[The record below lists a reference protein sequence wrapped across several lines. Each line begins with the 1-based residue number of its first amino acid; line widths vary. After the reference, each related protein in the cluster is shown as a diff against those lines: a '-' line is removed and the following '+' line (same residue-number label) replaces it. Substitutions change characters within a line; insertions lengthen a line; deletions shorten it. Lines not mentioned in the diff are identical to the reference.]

1 MQPLTFVHIS
11 DSHLMTDPDRKG
23 SERGPT
29 LPGAEA
35 LIREINALPAPIE
48 FVLHT
53 GDVIHDPECEEEYQL
68 ALEMYRQLPMPVHYL
83 PGNHDR
89 SDWLQG
95 VLLGREDPAPHAD
108 QEFEAGG
115 VQFLLLDSSV
125 PAVGEHYGQ
134 LEPEQLAWLEQ
145 RCAADDP
152 RPLVVALHH
161 NPLSLVVPWFEV
173 IVLRDGEALHQVLL
187 LRTKALALRLLR
199 PHPRERADPA
209 RRDPYQ
215 SVRSSWLQL
224 RTWFGQEH
232 SFPEPI
238 KWPGYNLVTLTD
250 RDTFVR
256 HCRVRIKTRPSSA
269 QPDASCRIKAQH
281 FILLPDGPGAAALVD
296 EAVDDQLRDSRRE
309 ESDRVGGGEVT
320 RFPGNV

>member
-11 DSHLMTDPDRKG
+11 DSHVLTDPNRKG
-23 SERGPT
+23 SEHGPS
-29 LPGAEA
+29 LPGSEA
-35 LIREINALPAPIE
+35 LIREINELPCQID

-53 GDVIHDPECEEEYQL
+53 GDVVHDPECEEEYQL

-89 SDWLQG
+89 SDWLQR
-95 VLLGREDPAPHAD
+95 VLLGRAEPARHAD
-108 QEFEAGG
+108 QEFELGG

-125 PAVGEHYGQ
+125 PVVGEHYGQ

-161 NPLSLVVPWFEV
+161 NPLSLVVPWFED

-187 LRTKALALRLLR
+187 LARNRLRCVFYGHIHESVLTLR
-199 PHPRERADPA
+199 DGI
-209 RRDPYQ
+209 PYQ
-215 SVRSSWLQL
+215 SVRSSWVQL

-238 KWPGYNLVTLTD
+238 QWPGYNLVTLTD

-256 HCRVRIKTRPSSA
+256 HCRVRLKG
-269 QPDASCRIKAQH
+269 KAG
-281 FILLPDGPGAAALVD
+281 FG
-296 EAVDDQLRDSRRE
+296 
-309 ESDRVGGGEVT
+309 T
-320 RFPGNV
+320 T

>member
-11 DSHLMTDPDRKG
+11 DSHVMTDPGRKG

-35 LIREINALPAPIE
+35 LIREIDALPAPIE

-53 GDVIHDPECEEEYQL
+53 GDVNHDPECEEEYQL
-68 ALEMYRQLPMPVHYL
+68 ALEMYRQLSVPVHYL

-89 SDWLQG
+89 SVWLQR
-95 VLLGREDPAPHAD
+95 VLLGREVPGPHAD

-125 PAVGEHYGQ
+125 PAVDEHYGQ

-145 RCAADDP
+145 RCAAQDD

-161 NPLSLVVPWFEV
+161 HPLAMSVSWRDRYILRNGETLHEILLLARQRLRCVLYGHIHESVLT
-173 IVLRDGEALHQVLL
+173 LRDGI
-187 LRTKALALRLLR
+187 
-199 PHPRERADPA
+199 
-209 RRDPYQ
+209 PYQ
-215 SVRSSWLQL
+215 SVRSSWFQMQ
-224 RTWFGQEH
+224 TWFGQEH
-232 SFPEPI
+232 SFPEPLQ
-238 KWPGYNLVTLTD
+238 WPGYNLVTLTE

-256 HCRVRIKTRPSSA
+256 HCRVRLKG
-269 QPDASCRIKAQH
+269 KAG
-281 FILLPDGPGAAALVD
+281 FG
-296 EAVDDQLRDSRRE
+296 
-309 ESDRVGGGEVT
+309 T
-320 RFPGNV
+320 T

>member
-11 DSHLMTDPDRKG
+11 DSHLMTDPGRKG

-35 LIREINALPAPIE
+35 LIREINELPCQID

-68 ALEMYRQLPMPVHYL
+68 ALEMYRQLSVPVHYL

-89 SDWLQG
+89 GDWLQR
-95 VLLGREDPAPHAD
+95 VLLGRADPPAMRTRSLNWGACNSCYWT
-108 QEFEAGG
+108 AA
-115 VQFLLLDSSV
+115 S

-161 NPLSLVVPWFEV
+161 NPLTLSSPG
-173 IVLRDGEALHQVLL
+173 LRASCCATA
-187 LRTKALALRLLR
+187 RRCIAFAACAPALALRLLR
-199 PHPRERADPA
+199 PHPRERADPCA
-209 RRDPYQ
+209 TGSLTRACAAAG
-215 SVRSSWLQL
+215 SS
-224 RTWFGQEH
+224 
-232 SFPEPI
+232 
-238 KWPGYNLVTLTD
+238 
-250 RDTFVR
+250 
-256 HCRVRIKTRPSSA
+256 C
-269 QPDASCRIKAQH
+269 
-281 FILLPDGPGAAALVD
+281 GPGSA
-296 EAVDDQLRDSRRE
+296 RSIFSRSHSSGRATI
-309 ESDRVGGGEVT
+309 SSR
-320 RFPGNV
+320 